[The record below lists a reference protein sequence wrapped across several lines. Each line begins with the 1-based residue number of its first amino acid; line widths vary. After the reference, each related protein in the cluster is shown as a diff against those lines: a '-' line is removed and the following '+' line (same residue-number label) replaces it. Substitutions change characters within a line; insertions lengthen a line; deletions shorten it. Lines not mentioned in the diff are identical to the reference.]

1 MRKGFKGHRYSISL
15 RTLCFHP
22 PPPPPLRGAHLFITA
37 ESMNNLPI
45 KQRLL
50 EKQVVYLQK

>member
-15 RTLCFHP
+15 RTLCFH
-22 PPPPPLRGAHLFITA
+22 PPPLRGAHLFITA

-50 EKQVVYLQK
+50 EKQVVCLQK

>member
-15 RTLCFHP
+15 RTLCFH
-22 PPPPPLRGAHLFITA
+22 PPPPLRGAHLFITA